1 MTAQAVNET
10 AAPAMD
16 ADTILSLEGVTK
28 RFGGLVAVGDV
39 TFGVNQGEILGVIGP
54 NGAGKST
61 LFNLISGIER
71 LTSGSMS
78 FAGAPLDPLP
88 QHRRPEIGIA
98 RTFQIVRMFNGLSVL
113 QNVMIGR
120 HIRLRESFFG
130 TIVNLR
136 SVLREEGETRDRAM
150 ELLDFVGLADR
161 AHYRPNHLPHGQQR
175 LIEVARALACDP
187 RLILFD
193 EPAAGLNPQ
202 EVENLD
208 RVFRSLNEH
217 GRTLVVVEH
226 DMPFVMKLCHRI
238 VVLDHGSKIA
248 EGEPAQ
254 IRRDPAVIEAYLGKR
269 HADAEH

>member
-1 MTAQAVNET
+1 MSAQTMTDPSAQAGG
-10 AAPAMD
+10 AS
-16 ADTILSLEGVTK
+16 ILSLSGVTK

-39 TFGVNQGEILGVIGP
+39 SFDVREREILGVIGP

-61 LFNLISGIER
+61 LFNLISGIDR
-71 LTSGSMS
+71 LTAGSMS
-78 FAGAPLDPLP
+78 FAGAPLEPLP
-88 QHRRPEIGIA
+88 LYRRPSIGIA

-130 TIVNLR
+130 TIANIK
-136 SVLREEGETRDRAM
+136 SVLSDESETRDRAM
-150 ELLDFVGLADR
+150 ELLEFVGLADR
-161 AHYRPNHLPHGQQR
+161 AQDRPNHLPHGQQR

-202 EVENLD
+202 EVDNLD
-208 RVFRSLNEH
+208 RIFRTLNER
-217 GRTLVVVEH
+217 GITLVVVEH

-238 VVLDHGSKIA
+238 VVLDHGNKIA
-248 EGEPAQ
+248 AGEPAE

-269 HADAEH
+269 HSDADH